1 MSSDTNL
8 LVFDQI
14 DYVFIRQWYLCLF
27 SSFPCSFLSSF
38 LQACNVNLASFLYL
52 FRSINMTRY
61 LMSWLE
67 QKYKYSVYTRL
78 WTMMKDK
85 AWLICSSQQDEL
97 NRKGTNWVHLS
108 CTHHI
113 FPCSYS
119 VYSYPTYNHS
129 WAIVKDLAALPIW
142 PSRNRRPYWGT
153 FDSWQ
158 HGKSFHLNME
168 QQREDR

>member
-27 SSFPCSFLSSF
+27 SSFSCSFLFSF
-38 LQACNVNLASFLYL
+38 LQACNVNLASFFYL

-108 CTHHI
+108 CTHTYIPLFSFSLFIPYLQSLLSHSKGLGRVAYLA
-113 FPCSYS
+113 FPQSK
-119 VYSYPTYNHS
+119 TLLGDF
-129 WAIVKDLAALPIW
+129 W
-142 PSRNRRPYWGT
+142 
-153 FDSWQ
+153 
-158 HGKSFHLNME
+158 
-168 QQREDR
+168 